1 MKLSFFKNMGFF
13 FTNKKKIHVARHMNF
28 FFPSANFFSLFHYK
42 KNFLNF
48 FHSTWH
54 MKKKF
59 TVTNIKEHF
68 ISKQSYYLQKPWE
81 GRELLFL
88 HKKKNFHVLSCTKM
102 IFSLIKNVFFPLFH
116 TWKEHFRTSKKG
128 PAEKKE
134 ILERNIFWRWI
145 KRITF
150 QAEWK
155 KCFSSMKKKKN
166 H

>member
-1 MKLSFFKNMGFF
+1 MKKLILCKKIFFTWLDKWNFPFLKIWGFF
-13 FTNKKKIHVARHMNF
+13 SPIKKKFTWLDTWIFFFHQQF
-28 FFPSANFFSLFHYK
+28 FFPCFTIK

-59 TVTNIKEHF
+59 TVTHIKEHF

-102 IFSLIKNVFFPLFH
+102 IFSL
-116 TWKEHFRTSKKG
+116 KK
-128 PAEKKE
+128 KS
-134 ILERNIFWRWI
+134 FSW
-145 KRITF
+145 
-150 QAEWK
+150 EWK
-155 KCFSSMKKKKN
+155 WKCFLPSFSHMKRTF
-166 H
+166 